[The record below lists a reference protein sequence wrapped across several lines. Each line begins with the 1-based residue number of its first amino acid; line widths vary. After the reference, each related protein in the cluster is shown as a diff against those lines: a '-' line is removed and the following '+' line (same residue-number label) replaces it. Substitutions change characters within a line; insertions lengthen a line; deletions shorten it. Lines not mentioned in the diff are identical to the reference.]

1 MAVVSMSYLL
11 EAGVHFGHQTKRWN
25 PKMKEYIYTSRDD
38 IYIIDLQKTAKK
50 IDEAYTAL
58 KEIVA
63 NGGKVLF
70 VGTRKQAQEAIKEEA
85 IRSNSYYVT
94 ERWLGGTLTNFKTI
108 RRRIRRLE
116 EIEKME
122 ADGTFDLLPKK
133 EVIGLKK
140 EYAKLD
146 NLLCGIR
153 EMNKLPQAI
162 YIVDPSKEEIAIRE
176 ARKLNIPVFGIVDT
190 NCDPDM
196 VDYVIPA
203 NDDAIRAVKLITS
216 VMANAII
223 EANGGEIIDYS
234 SDKNKEENATEVM
247 QKALETVKRKEK
259 QAQEAIKE
267 EAIRSNSYYV
277 TERWLGGTLTNF
289 KTIRRRIRRLE
300 EIEKM
305 EADGTFDLLPKKE
318 VIGLKKEY
326 AKLDNLLCGIREM
339 NKLPQAI
346 YIVDPSKEEIAIR
359 EARKLNIP
367 VFGIVDTNCDPDMV
381 DYVIPANDDAIRAV
395 KLITSVMANA
405 IIEANGGEIID
416 YSSDKNK
423 EENATE
429 VMQKALETV
438 KRKEERPK
446 KENRN
451 FKKPFAKKE
460 FKKEVKETEEVKAV
474 KEDKKVEEKK
484 EETKLESLDSMTVA
498 ELREL
503 AKEKE
508 IKGYSTMKK
517 AELLEALK

>member
-25 PKMKEYIYTSRDD
+25 PKMKEYIYTSRDE

-50 IDEAYTAL
+50 IDEAYAAL

-153 EMNKLPQAI
+153 EMNKLPQAL

-223 EANGGEIIDYS
+223 EANGGEIIDYA
-234 SDKNKEENATEVM
+234 SDKKEENATEVM
-247 QKALETVKRKEK
+247 QKALETVK
-259 QAQEAIKE
+259 
-267 EAIRSNSYYV
+267 
-277 TERWLGGTLTNF
+277 
-289 KTIRRRIRRLE
+289 
-300 EIEKM
+300 
-305 EADGTFDLLPKKE
+305 
-318 VIGLKKEY
+318 
-326 AKLDNLLCGIREM
+326 
-339 NKLPQAI
+339 
-346 YIVDPSKEEIAIR
+346 
-359 EARKLNIP
+359 
-367 VFGIVDTNCDPDMV
+367 
-381 DYVIPANDDAIRAV
+381 
-395 KLITSVMANA
+395 
-405 IIEANGGEIID
+405 
-416 YSSDKNK
+416 
-423 EENATE
+423 
-429 VMQKALETV
+429 
-438 KRKEERPK
+438 KREERPK
-446 KENRN
+446 KETKP
-451 FKKPFAKKE
+451 FKKQFNKKDFKKE
-460 FKKEVKETEEVKAV
+460 KKEVKVEKEVKTEE
-474 KEDKKVEEKK
+474 KETKKVE
-484 EETKLESLDSMTVA
+484 LDSMTVA
-498 ELREL
+498 ELRDL